1 MDEFLDF
8 IKNRIFS
15 SRTRVIGF
23 LMIIFSFVILAR
35 LFVLQ
40 IIRGEQYQSNYD
52 LLVEKTESIDATR
65 GNIYDRNGVILAYNE
80 LSYEVTII
88 DSYVNQSRDD
98 RNKNL
103 NKEL

>member
-1 MDEFLDF
+1 M
-8 IKNRIFS
+8 
-15 SRTRVIGF
+15 TRVIGF

-65 GNIYDRNGVILAYNE
+65 GNIYDRNGVLLAYNE

-88 DSYVNQSRDD
+88 D
-98 RNKNL
+98 
-103 NKEL
+103 

>member
-1 MDEFLDF
+1 M
-8 IKNRIFS
+8 
-15 SRTRVIGF
+15 IGF

-65 GNIYDRNGVILAYNE
+65 GNIYDRN
-80 LSYEVTII
+80 
-88 DSYVNQSRDD
+88 
-98 RNKNL
+98 
-103 NKEL
+103 